1 MKIDKGIPIP
11 PAQRPPHK
19 WGEVYKEMEEGDS
32 VLFPSRKEA
41 ASFIMS
47 FRKAVSKEGYT
58 ARTRKSE
65 GGVRVWKVKKEDS

>member
-41 ASFIMS
+41 SSFIMS
-47 FRKAVSKEGYT
+47 LRKNKHNKGYT

-65 GGVRVWKVKKEDS
+65 EGVRVWKVKKEDS

>member
-11 PAQRPPHK
+11 PAQRDPRK
-19 WGEVYKEMEEGDS
+19 WREVYKEMEEGDS

-65 GGVRVWKVKKEDS
+65 GGLRVWKVKKEDS